1 MSDFSLPT
9 LSGCTAPARIWKSA
23 SIELSAYIRGR
34 KNYSRIKP
42 HHYLVIRLGKR
53 WRILSKDN
61 GRHWQLM
68 THETYNKESK
78 L

>member
-9 LSGCTAPARIWKSA
+9 LSSCTAPARIWKSA
-23 SIELSAYIRGR
+23 SIELSAFMCGR

-42 HHYLVIRLGKR
+42 NHYLVIRLGRR

-68 THETYNKESK
+68 THEKYNKESK